1 MKKQGVT
8 TSGILI
14 GVTVVVAL
22 VLAIIALLRFDTTGS
37 SGNRLG
43 QEYTYDVDDLGQI
56 DPNLI
61 LYEQVGDPIP
71 TGFVH
76 SRCIVAYGSAIYVG
90 GDQAVNRFNVTGE
103 KAGSIA
109 LDDEIQCLAVGVDGT
124 LVVGHKA
131 HVEVYTA
138 AGERLAKW
146 ETLGEQSIL
155 TSIAL
160 YETQVFVADAGN
172 RVVWH
177 YDVNGKRL
185 GSIGKRDDERNV
197 PGFIIPSPY
206 FDLAVSAD
214 DLLRVVSPGRR
225 RIEAYTFGGDFEF
238 AWGTTST
245 NIKGF
250 CGCCNPVNF
259 AIGPDGEYVTCE
271 KGIVR
276 VKVYDYQGVFQ
287 GVVAGPEQ
295 LTPGVQSRVCE
306 TPDQC
311 QSNGFDVAVDEQGHV
326 YVLDTVEQV
335 VRVFKR
341 KDK

>member
-1 MKKQGVT
+1 MKKTGVT

-14 GVTVVVAL
+14 GVIVAL
-22 VLAIIALLRFDTTGS
+22 ALGLAVFALMRFDTTGS

-43 QEYTYDVDDLGQI
+43 QEYAYNVGDLGHV

-61 LYEQVGDPIP
+61 LYEQVGTPIA
-71 TGFVH
+71 TGFTLSH
-76 SRCIVAYGSAIYVG
+76 CVAVDKAGTILVG
-90 GDQAVNRFNVTGE
+90 GDRAINRFNGAGE
-103 KAGSIA
+103 KTGSIA
-109 LDDEIQCLAVGVDGT
+109 LDDKVLCLAVGDEGR
-124 LVVGHKA
+124 LVIGFES
-131 HVEVYTA
+131 HVEVYVA
-138 AGERLAKW
+138 AGQRVAKW
-146 ETLGEQSIL
+146 ETLGQQARL

-160 YETQVFVADAGN
+160 TETHVLVADAGN

-177 YDVNGKRL
+177 YDMSGKRL
-185 GSIGKRDDERNV
+185 GSIGKRDEERNV

-206 FDLAVSAD
+206 FDVAVSAD

-225 RIEAYTFGGDFEF
+225 RIEAYTLDGAFEF

-245 NIKGF
+245 RVEGF

-259 AIGPDGEYVTCE
+259 AIGPDGEYITCE

-276 VKVYDYQGVFQ
+276 VKVYDYRGVFQ

-311 QSNGFDVAVDEQGHV
+311 QSSGFDVAVDGQGRV

-335 VRVFKR
+335 VRVFK
-341 KDK
+341 KK